1 MKIHTV
7 AFKRTQ
13 RHLGVPC
20 STLQWTLENGIFVY
34 YRRSRAVYQVP
45 YTPA

>member
-13 RHLGVPC
+13 SHLGVPC
-20 STLQWTLENGIFVY
+20 SALQWALENGIFVY
-34 YRRSRAVYQVP
+34 YRRRFGAGL
-45 YTPA
+45 